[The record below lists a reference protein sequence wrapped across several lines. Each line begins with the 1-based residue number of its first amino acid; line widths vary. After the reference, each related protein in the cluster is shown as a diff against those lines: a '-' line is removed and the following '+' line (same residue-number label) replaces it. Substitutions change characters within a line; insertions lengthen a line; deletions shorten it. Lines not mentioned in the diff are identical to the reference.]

1 MLRQQAGDAIVKSKK
16 KRTLEQLK
24 ATDAPGTIE
33 DEQHSCQSAFLQYQ
47 PQSVQPSACQIQKM
61 PYSSVVQTLM
71 DAAQSHDGAH
81 RTSSSHELHTE
92 VNGPSHLHA
101 SAVTKLTGQHQT
113 LPDLARADQPSQRDN
128 MQAQPWPSTL
138 TMHSPLPMPQH
149 STISSASRADAMYAQ
164 TKPKSKIS
172 PHFVKDIQRLERPEM
187 DADSVQAALEFAEAV
202 QISPAQQAQQASD
215 DTPAAYAQQHSTD
228 YARLLQTLEIGT
240 SRLDVLRILI
250 HRICSSTSSNFSRAS
265 GGGGQ
270 LLEVVS
276 DLLKDMES
284 NQWLLHHAEQA
295 VSGHMQAA
303 IQRVDTLQAHHAATR
318 EFWLQSQRLQTLSSD
333 RQAVLQKM
341 MM

>member
-1 MLRQQAGDAIVKSKK
+1 M
-16 KRTLEQLK
+16 
-24 ATDAPGTIE
+24 
-33 DEQHSCQSAFLQYQ
+33 
-47 PQSVQPSACQIQKM
+47 VQ
-61 PYSSVVQTLM
+61 VVM
-71 DAAQSHDGAH
+71 DAAQSHDDAP
-81 RTSSSHELHTE
+81 RTSSSHDVHTE
-92 VNGPSHLHA
+92 VNGPSHQHA

-113 LPDLARADQPSQRDN
+113 HSVFARADQPSQRDN
-128 MQAQPWPSTL
+128 VQAQPWPSTL
-138 TMHSPLPMPQH
+138 TMRSPLPMPQH
-149 STISSASRADAMYAQ
+149 STMSSASRADAMYAQ
-164 TKPKSKIS
+164 TKPKAKIS
-172 PHFVKDIQRLERPEM
+172 PQLVRDIQRLDLPNM

-202 QISPAQQAQQASD
+202 QVSPAQHAQQASD
-215 DTPAAYAQQHSTD
+215 DTPPAYAQQYSTD
-228 YARLLQTLEIGT
+228 YVRLLQTLEIGT

-265 GGGGQ
+265 GGAGQ

-284 NQWLLHHAEQA
+284 NQRLLHHAEQA